1 MLSEFL
7 PLSFHITKPHTHT
20 HTHMSPTSTLSN
32 SSYYNSNNT
41 YLHPLETAAGTFI
54 ERRSSCRRLSIS
66 SDLSDQ
72 EPIEP
77 TKRAKSNANHWNQLI
92 SQFDSQ
98 PDMVQLI
105 QLCKAEE
112 DRRRQEE
119 SKMKMKEY
127 QVLRQLQHLQ
137 ERQSLEIKMSQKE
150 LDLHLPPLSHK

>member
-1 MLSEFL
+1 
-7 PLSFHITKPHTHT
+7 
-20 HTHMSPTSTLSN
+20 MSPTSTLSN

-54 ERRSSCRRLSIS
+54 ERRSSCR
-66 SDLSDQ
+66 
-72 EPIEP
+72 
-77 TKRAKSNANHWNQLI
+77 RAKSNANHWNQLI

>member
-1 MLSEFL
+1 
-7 PLSFHITKPHTHT
+7 
-20 HTHMSPTSTLSN
+20 MSPTSTLSN

-54 ERRSSCRRLSIS
+54 ERRNSCRRLSIS

-77 TKRAKSNANHWNQLI
+77 TKRADSNASHWNQLI

-105 QLCKAEE
+105 KLCKAEE

-119 SKMKMKEY
+119 SNMKMKEY

-137 ERQSLEIKMSQKE
+137 ERQSLEIKMSQKD

>member
-1 MLSEFL
+1 
-7 PLSFHITKPHTHT
+7 
-20 HTHMSPTSTLSN
+20 MSPTSTLSN
-32 SSYYNSNNT
+32 STYYNNNT

-54 ERRSSCRRLSIS
+54 ERKNSCRRLSIS

-77 TKRAKSNANHWNQLI
+77 TKRTDSNTSHWKQLI

-98 PDMVQLI
+98 PEMVQLI

-127 QVLRQLQHLQ
+127 QVLRQLQYLQ
-137 ERQSLEIKMSQKE
+137 QRQSLAIKMSQKE
-150 LDLHLPPLSHK
+150 LDIHLPPLSHK

>member
-1 MLSEFL
+1 
-7 PLSFHITKPHTHT
+7 
-20 HTHMSPTSTLSN
+20 MSPTSTLSN
-32 SSYYNSNNT
+32 STYYNNNST

-54 ERRSSCRRLSIS
+54 ERKNSY
-66 SDLSDQ
+66 LSDQ

-77 TKRAKSNANHWNQLI
+77 TKRANSNASHWNQLI

-137 ERQSLEIKMSQKE
+137 ERQSFEIKMSQRE
-150 LDLHLPPLSHK
+150 LDLHLPPLAHK

>member
-1 MLSEFL
+1 
-7 PLSFHITKPHTHT
+7 
-20 HTHMSPTSTLSN
+20 MSPTSTLSN
-32 SSYYNSNNT
+32 SGYYSNT
-41 YLHPLETAAGTFI
+41 YLHPLETTAGTFI
-54 ERRSSCRRLSIS
+54 ERKNSCRRLSIS

-77 TKRAKSNANHWNQLI
+77 TKRANANNWNQLL

-127 QVLRQLQHLQ
+127 QVLHQLKHLQ
-137 ERQSLEIKMSQKE
+137 ERQSFENKISSKE
-150 LDLHLPPLSHK
+150 LDLHLPALSHK

>member
-1 MLSEFL
+1 
-7 PLSFHITKPHTHT
+7 
-20 HTHMSPTSTLSN
+20 MSPTSTLSN
-32 SSYYNSNNT
+32 SSYYNNNNNNNNNNT
-41 YLHPLETAAGTFI
+41 YLHPLETATGTFI
-54 ERRSSCRRLSIS
+54 ERRNSCRRLSIS

-77 TKRAKSNANHWNQLI
+77 TRRANSNASHWNQLI

-137 ERQSLEIKMSQKE
+137 ERQSLDIKKSQKE